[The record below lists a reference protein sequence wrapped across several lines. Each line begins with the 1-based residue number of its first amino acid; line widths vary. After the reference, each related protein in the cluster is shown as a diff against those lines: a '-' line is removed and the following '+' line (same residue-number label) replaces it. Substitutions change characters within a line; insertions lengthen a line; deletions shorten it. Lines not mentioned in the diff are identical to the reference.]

1 MSNKKPLIA
10 YISDTHKPL
19 NQDSGKEFSNENL
32 NLFGIVVADGIGS
45 LMKSEVASQFVVE
58 KFAEILGNLTHFEEL
73 DFNNIFSKTK
83 SDFIEF
89 VKSDKELK
97 NLNIETSL
105 GTTVICVISL
115 PDEFIVAYAGNG
127 SVWHVR
133 GDINEFPPHYLLPWN
148 SCNHLSPHSFPEKGK
163 PALFNYLSVS
173 ENNMFQ
179 PTIVRISK
187 EKNFSQTVILATDG
201 VYAFDSEVCGQG
213 DDGNVWIP
221 GGRNLLKMYEFLK
234 PIFKNNEATDIELKD
249 AMKSFVQYMKDEGLM
264 DDDTTIGVIMEK
276 KQLPN
281 DFDIERKKAVQIL
294 ETLQQYTPDFWK
306 EDCEQLI
313 SELKENIQSGSFDLH
328 DFENRIEKA
337 RDKKSHDLESFELY
351 NSKWLK
357 KSSNKERFDA
367 EIKNKYLSFSDFKV
381 FIESLDSAKS
391 GFFDFF
397 KK

>member
-1 MSNKKPLIA
+1 
-10 YISDTHKPL
+10 
-19 NQDSGKEFSNENL
+19 
-32 NLFGIVVADGIGS
+32 
-45 LMKSEVASQFVVE
+45 
-58 KFAEILGNLTHFEEL
+58 
-73 DFNNIFSKTK
+73 
-83 SDFIEF
+83 
-89 VKSDKELK
+89 
-97 NLNIETSL
+97 
-105 GTTVICVISL
+105 
-115 PDEFIVAYAGNG
+115 
-127 SVWHVR
+127 
-133 GDINEFPPHYLLPWN
+133 
-148 SCNHLSPHSFPEKGK
+148 
-163 PALFNYLSVS
+163 
-173 ENNMFQ
+173 MFQ

-249 AMKSFVQYMKDEGLM
+249 AIKSFVQYMKDEGLM

-306 EDCEQLI
+306 EDNEQLI